1 MPDMRD
7 MPNDRPAPGRQSPL
21 GGFTAPPADTGL
33 SIDRLAQ
40 AFASMMGTSMGT
52 SPSTGP
58 VGVAS
63 PETLDAGIEIDASPD
78 LDAADTAFRVTPK
91 SILEAMLF
99 VGLPGGE
106 PLSSRRVAGL
116 MRGVRPQEI
125 DDLAIELRDSYAAEN
140 RPYEVVSQGD
150 GWRMQLRKEH
160 EAFATVLEQRSRTVR
175 LDRESLDVLAT
186 VAWNQPVAAEQFV
199 ELGCDARPATLRQLV
214 RRGLLELGRDADGEA
229 TYATTQKFLDL
240 FKLASVRDLP
250 KPTAPPG

>member
-1 MPDMRD
+1 MRD
-7 MPNDRPAPGRQSPL
+7 MPDMPDDRRGSGRSSPL

-40 AFASMMGTSMGT
+40 AFASMMGE
-52 SPSTGP
+52 SPSAGSL
-58 VGVAS
+58 GVVS
-63 PETLDAGIEIDASPD
+63 PETTEAGIEIDASPD

-106 PLSSRRVAGL
+106 PLSSRKVASL

-150 GWRMQLRKEH
+150 GWRMQLRQEH
-160 EAFATVLEQRSRTVR
+160 EAFAAVLEQRSRTVR

-186 VAWNQPVAAEQFV
+186 VAWNQPVATQKLV

-214 RRGLLELGRDADGEA
+214 RRGLLELIRDADGEA
-229 TYATTQKFLDL
+229 TYTTTQKFLDL

-250 KPTAPPG
+250 KPSAPPG